1 MHPLAQRRRQA
12 KFVPSLQSHSVLL
25 IVVPRLENIATNLE
39 TSRRVSYEDV
49 LNVQVYVNIYLSRL
63 VGESQLAAIILI
75 TSQPLGHCKL
85 VYVMLFFS
93 PCQYLSPH
101 PTRLLTDVDTQ
112 IQTLGKKFVVYEV
125 LFSTGGEHWVQEGWD

>member
-49 LNVQVYVNIYLSRL
+49 LNVQVYVNIYLSR

-85 VYVMLFFS
+85 VNVFFS
-93 PCQYLSPH
+93 PCQYLPPPH
-101 PTRLLTDVDTQ
+101 PTGLLTYVDTQ